1 MAVRATGSS
10 AVRRRT
16 LPQAGIVV
24 NPTKVGDPE
33 EFRRAVS
40 EAMHS
45 HGWQLPLWLET
56 TAEDPGQKQA
66 REAAAAGVELVLACG
81 GDGTVTA
88 CAEGVAGTGTP
99 LGIVPIGTGNLL
111 ARNLD
116 LPVDL
121 DEALIVALTG
131 KDTPIDAGT
140 ANGAPFVVMA
150 GLGLD
155 ARMISDTSE
164 PLKKRLGWAAYAISV
179 IRHLRDRPIRATLTA
194 DGGQPVR
201 LRSSAVIVGN
211 VGWLR
216 GGVPLLPDARPD
228 DGMLDAVALRAGG
241 LVGWLAIVTH
251 VLLRTGG
258 SGRVTRLVFRELTV
272 TTVSPQPWELDGEF
286 MGTTTRLVVAAQ
298 PGRLLLRLPAERQ

>member
-121 DEALIVALTG
+121 DEALIVELTG

-140 ANGAPFVVMA
+140 ANGAP
-150 GLGLD
+150 L
-155 ARMISDTSE
+155 
-164 PLKKRLGWAAYAISV
+164 W
-179 IRHLRDRPIRATLTA
+179 
-194 DGGQPVR
+194 
-201 LRSSAVIVGN
+201 
-211 VGWLR
+211 
-216 GGVPLLPDARPD
+216 
-228 DGMLDAVALRAGG
+228 
-241 LVGWLAIVTH
+241 
-251 VLLRTGG
+251 
-258 SGRVTRLVFRELTV
+258 
-272 TTVSPQPWELDGEF
+272 
-286 MGTTTRLVVAAQ
+286 
-298 PGRLLLRLPAERQ
+298 PA